1 MTFIK
6 TAEVYEQKILGLIG
20 LAAKAGQLVKG
31 TDAVLEGI
39 AKRKVHLVIIAAD
52 AGKVISA
59 DITASCAVNSVPEY
73 RCKVLDKAKLGA
85 LMGRAAL
92 AVVGITSVDFAR
104 GIEEIFN
111 ANLSSAE

>member
-59 DITASCAVNSVPEY
+59 DITASCAVNSVEL
-73 RCKVLDKAKLGA
+73 RWQLLG
-85 LMGRAAL
+85 LLQLTLPGELKRYSMQIYLRPNN
-92 AVVGITSVDFAR
+92 VGVF
-104 GIEEIFN
+104 
-111 ANLSSAE
+111 SAWRK